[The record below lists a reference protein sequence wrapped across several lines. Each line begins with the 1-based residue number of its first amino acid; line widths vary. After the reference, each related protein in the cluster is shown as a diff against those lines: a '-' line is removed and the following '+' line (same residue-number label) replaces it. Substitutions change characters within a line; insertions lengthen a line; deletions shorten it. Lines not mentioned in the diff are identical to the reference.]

1 MERYY
6 GRHQKCRLGSVP
18 EIRKE
23 QVLARPQRRD
33 YTVMAIG
40 DRDRD
45 RDRDENNNK

>member
-33 YTVMAIG
+33 YTVMAI
-40 DRDRD
+40 RD

>member
-23 QVLARPQRRD
+23 QVPSADETAKERLYGD
-33 YTVMAIG
+33 G
-40 DRDRD
+40 DRG
-45 RDRDENNNK
+45 